1 MQLWK
6 TEGSRDGVQTALRS
20 DLFHYFNVVLC

>member
-1 MQLWK
+1 MQLGK
-6 TEGSRDGVQTALRS
+6 REESHDRVQTALRS